1 MVQAKKSAPKNALK
15 LPALAEFE
23 RKSAEL
29 QPNAPAI
36 QRVAGLDYDQ
46 WASAVIDLNSSA
58 ASIARQRRRLDSKGY
73 IKLEDSP
80 LVGGFDNPEVWVIPR
95 ANWIKNRAGRHA
107 RIVAAVESGLM
118 QDSAISTGNVIKK
131 KK

>member
-1 MVQAKKSAPKNALK
+1 MVQAKKSAPKKALK

-80 LVGGFDNPEVWVIPR
+80 LVGGKERR
-95 ANWIKNRAGRHA
+95 ATAKRTRDPTCRRAR
-107 RIVAAVESGLM
+107 L
-118 QDSAISTGNVIKK
+118 
-131 KK
+131 